1 MSLIIHS
8 LWVDEVSSPSS
19 KVVPAPRLWT
29 RGAKAEERNMMAK
42 SGGKG
47 GVEIIGEREARR
59 GSKKRKRAQVTSW
72 TWPSGMHAPPRPW
85 GKWLPRGAPAPK
97 IFKN

>member
-42 SGGKG
+42 SGGNER
-47 GVEIIGEREARR
+47 VERNGERVAGM
-59 GSKKRKRAQVTSW
+59 GSKRKWAQVTIIG
-72 TWPSGMHAPPRPW
+72 PDP
-85 GKWLPRGAPAPK
+85 
-97 IFKN
+97 

>member
-19 KVVPAPRLWT
+19 EVVPAPRPWT
-29 RGAKAEERNMMAK
+29 RGAKAEERIMRAK

-47 GVEIIGEREARR
+47 GVEIIGEREAGR
-59 GSKKRKRAQVTSW
+59 GSKKRKRAQVTNW
-72 TWPSGMHAPPRPW
+72 TWP
-85 GKWLPRGAPAPK
+85 
-97 IFKN
+97 

>member
-1 MSLIIHS
+1 MSFIIHS

-59 GSKKRKRAQVTSW
+59 GSKKRKRAQVTNW
-72 TWPSGMHAPPRPW
+72 TWP
-85 GKWLPRGAPAPK
+85 
-97 IFKN
+97 